1 MARYNLGK
9 SMASRFVSH
18 AYHYYPEDFHQVNF
32 DDLTQKYDPLIAG
45 IYYEHSVYHSNDN
58 SLQVPIK
65 DLENIHFQDPEQSIL
80 LRKYY
85 ASYLYFSIYSDIGLS
100 FLKEDEEKLQKT
112 VDMALDSP
120 EIQKV
125 FLELCS
131 DTDFIK
137 KDGFLHMMEHL
148 YICCPYLIP
157 KDIYEEKDFLEFKEK
172 AYQKLEESINTLE
185 NVVKHDHYKFSFAGV
200 NRMLILI
207 NTLNDHIIFTNRISW
222 IEYRRE
228 LLYHQL

>member
-1 MARYNLGK
+1 
-9 SMASRFVSH
+9 
-18 AYHYYPEDFHQVNF
+18 
-32 DDLTQKYDPLIAG
+32 
-45 IYYEHSVYHSNDN
+45 
-58 SLQVPIK
+58 
-65 DLENIHFQDPEQSIL
+65 
-80 LRKYY
+80 
-85 ASYLYFSIYSDIGLS
+85 